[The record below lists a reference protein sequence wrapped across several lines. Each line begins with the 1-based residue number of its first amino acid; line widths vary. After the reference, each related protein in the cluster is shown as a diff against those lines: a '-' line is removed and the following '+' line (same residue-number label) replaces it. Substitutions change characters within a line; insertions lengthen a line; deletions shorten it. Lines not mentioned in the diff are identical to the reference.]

1 MKLIKH
7 QSVIFWIIFILF
19 YSGNSLAD
27 IYTYID
33 ENGVVNFSNVP
44 TSSGYKLY
52 IKEYPKKKSSRFD
65 TQKYD
70 TIIQKAHKRYGVEF
84 SLIKAVIK
92 VESSF
97 NPKAVSKK
105 GAKGLM
111 QIMPDNFK
119 SLSIQDPFNPQQN
132 IMGGTNYLR
141 LLLQRYEYKLPLALA
156 AYNAG
161 PDAVDRYKQIPPFK
175 ETKNYVNKV
184 MEAYSRYKKL

>member
-1 MKLIKH
+1 MIKY
-7 QSVIFWIIFILF
+7 QSVAFWIIFILAC
-19 YSGNSLAD
+19 SGNTLAD

-52 IKEYPKKKSSRFD
+52 IKEIPKKLPPRSD
-65 TQKYD
+65 TKKFD
-70 TIIQKAHKRYGVEF
+70 TIILKAHKRYGVEF

-92 VESSF
+92 VESAF

-119 SLSIQDPFNPQQN
+119 YLSIQDPFNPQQN
-132 IMGGTNYLR
+132 IMGGTYYLR

-161 PDAVDRYKQIPPFK
+161 PEAVDRYRQIPPFK
-175 ETKNYVNKV
+175 ETRNYVNKV
-184 MEAYSRYKKL
+184 MKAYSRYKKI